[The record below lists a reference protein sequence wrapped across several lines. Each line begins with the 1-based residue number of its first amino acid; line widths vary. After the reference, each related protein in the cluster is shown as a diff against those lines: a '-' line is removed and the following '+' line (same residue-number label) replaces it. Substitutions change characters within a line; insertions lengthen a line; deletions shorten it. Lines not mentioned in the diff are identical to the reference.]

1 MKVKLAKWGNS
12 LAVRI
17 PAPIAAD
24 ASLRA
29 GSIFEVTVAHG
40 GLQLRPLEKLQTLD
54 ELLLGITPDN
64 VHGEIYFGT
73 PVGKEAL

>member
-24 ASLRA
+24 ASLSA
-29 GSIFEVTVAHG
+29 GSTFEVTVASG
-40 GLQLRPLEKLQTLD
+40 RIQLDPVKCEPTLE
-54 ELLLGITPDN
+54 ELVSRITPDN
-64 VHGEIYFGT
+64 VHEEVDFGA
-73 PVGKEAL
+73 PVGNEVW

>member
-24 ASLRA
+24 ASLSA
-29 GSIFEVTVAHG
+29 GSTFEVTLVSG
-40 GLQLRPLEKLQTLD
+40 SIQLSPVECEPSLE
-54 ELLLGITPDN
+54 ELISRITPEN
-64 VHGEIYFGT
+64 RHEETHWGAAIGNEV
-73 PVGKEAL
+73 